1 MSSKAKC
8 VVWDQPCGGRLNSK
22 DAGYITSPG
31 YPQDYPSHQ
40 NCEWI
45 VYAPEPNQKIVL
57 NFNPH
62 FEIEKH
68 DCKYDFIEIRDGDSE
83 SADLLGKH
91 CGNIAPP
98 TIISSGSMLYIKFTS
113 DYARQG
119 AGFSLRYEIFKTG
132 SEDCSKNFTS
142 PNGTIESPGFPEKY
156 PHNLD
161 CTFTILA
168 KPKMEIILQFLTF
181 DLEHDPLQ
189 VGEGDCKYD
198 WLDIWD
204 GIPHVGPL
212 IGKYCGTKTPSEL
225 RSSTGILSLTFHTDM
240 AVAKDGFSAR
250 YYLVHQE
257 PLETFQCNAP
267 LGMESGR
274 IANEQISASSTY
286 SDGRWT
292 PQQSRLHGDDNGWT
306 PNLDSSKEYL
316 QVDLRF
322 LTMLTAIATQGA
334 ISRETQNGY
343 YVKTYKLEVSTNGED
358 WMVYRHG
365 KNHKV
370 DLRFLTMLTAIATQG
385 AISRETQNGYYV
397 KTYKL
402 EVSTNGEDWMVYRHG
417 KNHKV
422 FQANN
427 DATEVVLNKL
437 HTPLLTRFV
446 RIRPQTWHS
455 GIALRLELFGC
466 RVTDAP
472 CSNMLGMLSGLIADS
487 QISAS
492 STREYL
498 WSPSTARLVS
508 SRSGWFPRIPQAQP
522 GEEWLQVD
530 LGAPKTVKGV
540 IIQGARGGDSI
551 TAVEARAFVRK
562 FKVSYSLNGKDW
574 EYIQD
579 PRTQQPKLFEGNMHY
594 DTPDIR
600 RFDPVPAQYVRVYPE
615 RWSPAGIG
623 MRLEVLGCDWTGS
636 LLWSLEC
643 EFASAMALSV
653 ACDNPHFNSD
663 SKPTVETLGPTVKSE
678 ETTTPYPIDEEATE
692 CGENCSFEDDSKP
705 TVETL
710 GPTVKSEETTTPY
723 PIDEEATECGEN
735 CSFEDDKDLQL
746 PSGFNC
752 NFDFPEEPCGWMY
765 DHAKWLRSTWTSSSS
780 PNDQTFPD
788 DRNFLRLQS
797 DGRREGQYA
806 RLISPPVHLPGS
818 PVCMEF
824 QYQATGGRG
833 VALQVVREASQESK
847 LLWVIREDQGGEWK
861 LGRIILPSYDME
873 YQIVFEGVIGKGRT
887 GEIAIDDI
895 RISTDVPLENCM
907 EPISAFAEP
916 ISAFAGGTLLPGTE
930 PTVDTVPV
938 QPIPAYWYYVM
949 AAGGAVLVLVS
960 VALALVLHYHRFRY
974 AAKKTDH
981 SITYKTSHY
990 TNGAPLAVEP
1000 TLTIK
1005 LEQDRGS
1012 HC

>member
-1 MSSKAKC
+1 MDTLPL
-8 VVWDQPCGGRLNSK
+8 VWGFLALCLAGSGGLGEAVQSCGGRLNSK

-40 NCEWI
+40 NCEWLI
-45 VYAPEPNQKIVL
+45 YAPEANQKIIL

-98 TIISSGSMLYIKFTS
+98 TIISSGSSLYIKFTS

-119 AGFSLRYEIFKTG
+119 AGFSLRYEIYKTG
-132 SEDCSKNFTS
+132 SEDCSRNFTS
-142 PNGTIESPGFPEKY
+142 SNGTIESPGFPDKY

-161 CTFTILA
+161 CTFTIMA

-204 GIPHVGPL
+204 GIPQVGPL
-212 IGKYCGTKTPSEL
+212 IGRYCGTKTPSEI
-225 RSSTGILSLTFHTDM
+225 RSATGILSLTFHTDL

-250 YYLVHQE
+250 YYLVQQE
-257 PLETFQCNAP
+257 IPENFQCNVP

-274 IANEQISASSTY
+274 ISNEQISASSTY

-292 PQQSRLHGDDNGWT
+292 PQQSRLNSDDNGWT
-306 PNLDSSKEYL
+306 PNLDSNKEFL

-334 ISRETQNGY
+334 ISKETQNGY
-343 YVKTYKLEVSTNGED
+343 YVRSYKLEVSTNGED
-358 WMVYRHG
+358 WM
-365 KNHKV
+365 
-370 DLRFLTMLTAIATQG
+370 M
-385 AISRETQNGYYV
+385 
-397 KTYKL
+397 
-402 EVSTNGEDWMVYRHG
+402 YRHG

-422 FQANN
+422 FQANT
-427 DATEVVLNKL
+427 DVTEVVLNKI
-437 HTPLLTRFV
+437 HTPVLTRFV
-446 RIRPQTWHS
+446 RIRPQVWHN
-455 GIALRLELFGC
+455 GIALRLELYGC
-466 RVTDAP
+466 RITDSP
-472 CSNMLGMLSGLIADS
+472 CSNMLGMLSGLISDS

-492 STREYL
+492 SIRGYD
-498 WSPSTARLVS
+498 WSPSMARLVS

-530 LGAPKTVKGV
+530 LGVPKNVKGV
-540 IIQGARGGDSI
+540 VIQGARGGDSI
-551 TAVEARAFVRK
+551 TMVEARSFVKK
-562 FKVSYSLNGKDW
+562 FKVAYSMNGKEW

-579 PRTQQPKLFEGNMHY
+579 TKTMQPKLFEGNMHY
-594 DTPDIR
+594 DIPEVR
-600 RFDPVPAQYVRVYPE
+600 RFDPVPAQYIRVHPE

-623 MRLEVLGCDWTGS
+623 MRLEVLGCDWTD
-636 LLWSLEC
+636 
-643 EFASAMALSV
+643 V
-653 ACDNPHFNSD
+653 
-663 SKPTVETLGPTVKSE
+663 KPTSETLKPTLKSE
-678 ETTTPYPIDEEATE
+678 ETTSPYPTDEETTE
-692 CGENCSFEDDSKP
+692 CGD
-705 TVETL
+705 
-710 GPTVKSEETTTPY
+710 G
-723 PIDEEATECGEN
+723 CGEG
-735 CSFEDDKDLQL
+735 DDAQL
-746 PSGFNC
+746 PVGFSC
-752 NFDFPEEPCGWMY
+752 NFDLPEDLCGWSNDPATDYMWSF
-765 DHAKWLRSTWTSSSS
+765 HSRSNWFSNSGPSTASLPESKSY
-780 PNDQTFPD
+780 
-788 DRNFLRLQS
+788 LRLQS
-797 DGRREGQYA
+797 SGRRVDQRT
-806 RLISPPVHLPGS
+806 RLISPVIYLPRS
-818 PVCMEF
+818 AVCMVF
-824 QYQATGGRG
+824 QYHASGGNG
-833 VALQVVREASQESK
+833 IMLQVWREASQENK
-847 LLWVIREDQGGEWK
+847 LLWIISEDQGDEWK
-861 LGRIILPSYDME
+861 EGRIILPSYNMD
-873 YQIVFEGVIGKGRT
+873 YQIVFEGVIRKGHS

-895 RISTDVPLENCM
+895 RIGSDISLENCM
-907 EPISAFAEP
+907 EPITAFPGENFYIP
-916 ISAFAGGTLLPGTE
+916 GGTLLPGSE
-930 PTVDTVPV
+930 PTVDTVSV

-974 AAKKTDH
+974 AAKKSDH
-981 SITYKTSHY
+981 AITYKTSHY

-1005 LEQDRGS
+1005 LEQDYSS

>member
-1 MSSKAKC
+1 MDMFPLTWVFLALCFSGRG
-8 VVWDQPCGGRLNSK
+8 VRGQPDPPCGGRLNSK
-22 DAGYITSPG
+22 YAGYITSPG
-31 YPQDYPSHQ
+31 YPQDYPAHQ

-98 TIISSGSMLYIKFTS
+98 TIISSGSVLFIKFTS

-168 KPKMEIILQFLTF
+168 KPKMEIVLQFLTF

-257 PLETFQCNAP
+257 PLENFQCNVP

-286 SDGRWT
+286 SDGRWR

-306 PNLDSSKEYL
+306 PNLDSNKEYL

-343 YVKTYKLEVSTNGED
+343 YVKS
-358 WMVYRHG
+358 
-365 KNHKV
+365 
-370 DLRFLTMLTAIATQG
+370 
-385 AISRETQNGYYV
+385 
-397 KTYKL
+397 YKL

-422 FQANN
+422 FPGNS
-427 DATEVVLNKL
+427 DATEVVLNRL

-446 RIRPQTWHS
+446 RVRPQTWHA

-466 RVTDAP
+466 RVTGEVA
-472 CSNMLGMLSGLIADS
+472 LQGGWELIALRAVSFDLRLLHPRVPLEP
-487 QISAS
+487 Q
-492 STREYL
+492 R
-498 WSPSTARLVS
+498 ARLVS

-540 IIQGARGGDSI
+540 IVQGARGGDSI
-551 TAVEARAFVRK
+551 AAVEARAFVRK

-574 EYIQD
+574 EYIPD

-623 MRLEVLGCDWTGS
+623 MRLEVLGCDWTD
-636 LLWSLEC
+636 
-643 EFASAMALSV
+643 A
-653 ACDNPHFNSD
+653 
-663 SKPTVETLGPTVKSE
+663 KPTVETLGPTVR
-678 ETTTPYPIDEEATE
+678 
-692 CGENCSFEDDSKP
+692 
-705 TVETL
+705 
-710 GPTVKSEETTTPY
+710 SEETTTPY

-752 NFDFPEEPCGWMY
+752 NFDFPEEACGWMY
-765 DHAKWLRSTWTSSSS
+765 DHAKWLRSTWASSTS
-780 PNDQTFPD
+780 PDDRTFPD

-806 RLISPPVHLPGS
+806 RLISPPVHLPQS

-847 LLWVIREDQGGEWK
+847 LLWVIREDQGSEWK
-861 LGRIILPSYDME
+861 HGRIILPSYDME
-873 YQIVFEGVIGKGRT
+873 YQIVFEGVIGKGRS

-907 EPISAFAEP
+907 GTRRSRQPVPGGSKEN
-916 ISAFAGGTLLPGTE
+916 AGGREQLPVPELFRQGDCGNSPTFADGTSNACNE
-930 PTVDTVPV
+930 
-938 QPIPAYWYYVM
+938 AEKAW
-949 AAGGAVLVLVS
+949 
-960 VALALVLHYHRFRY
+960 LALLTLIIFTPINLSSSHVPIGRAGAGTGIYITRSEGRLELRYRTRRANFFFWLINGEKHRPEKHPQICMLS
-974 AAKKTDH
+974 A
-981 SITYKTSHY
+981 
-990 TNGAPLAVEP
+990 
-1000 TLTIK
+1000 
-1005 LEQDRGS
+1005 
-1012 HC
+1012 

>member
-1 MSSKAKC
+1 MDMLPLTWVFLALSFSGQE
-8 VVWDQPCGGRLNSK
+8 VRSQPDPPCGGRLNSK

-168 KPKMEIILQFLTF
+168 KPKMDIILQFLTF

-257 PLETFQCNAP
+257 PLENFQCNVP

-306 PNLDSSKEYL
+306 PNLDSNKEYL

-322 LTMLTAIATQGA
+322 LTVLTAIATQGA

-343 YVKTYKLEVSTNGED
+343 FVKS
-358 WMVYRHG
+358 
-365 KNHKV
+365 
-370 DLRFLTMLTAIATQG
+370 
-385 AISRETQNGYYV
+385 
-397 KTYKL
+397 YKL

-455 GIALRLELFGC
+455 GIALRLELYGC
-466 RVTDAP
+466 RVT
-472 CSNMLGMLSGLIADS
+472 
-487 QISAS
+487 
-492 STREYL
+492 
-498 WSPSTARLVS
+498 
-508 SRSGWFPRIPQAQP
+508 
-522 GEEWLQVD
+522 GE
-530 LGAPKTVKGV
+530 
-540 IIQGARGGDSI
+540 
-551 TAVEARAFVRK
+551 
-562 FKVSYSLNGKDW
+562 
-574 EYIQD
+574 
-579 PRTQQPKLFEGNMHY
+579 LFEGNMHY

-623 MRLEVLGCDWTGS
+623 MRLEVLGCDWT
-636 LLWSLEC
+636 
-643 EFASAMALSV
+643 
-653 ACDNPHFNSD
+653 D
-663 SKPTVETLGPTVKSE
+663 SKPTVETLGPTM
-678 ETTTPYPIDEEATE
+678 
-692 CGENCSFEDDSKP
+692 
-705 TVETL
+705 
-710 GPTVKSEETTTPY
+710 KSEETTTPY

-752 NFDFPEEPCGWMY
+752 NFDFPEEPCGWIY

-788 DRNFLRLQS
+788 DKNFLRLQS

-806 RLISPPVHLPGS
+806 RLISPPVHLPRS

-824 QYQATGGRG
+824 QYQATGGHG

-847 LLWVIREDQGGEWK
+847 LLWVIREDQGSEWK
-861 LGRIILPSYDME
+861 HGRIILPSYDME
-873 YQIVFEGVIGKGRT
+873 YQIVFEGVIGKGRS

-907 EPISAFAEP
+907 EPISAFA
-916 ISAFAGGTLLPGTE
+916 
-930 PTVDTVPV
+930 VD
-938 QPIPAYWYYVM
+938 IPEIHGREGYEDEIDDEYEVDW
-949 AAGGAVLVLVS
+949 S
-960 VALALVLHYHRFRY
+960 N
-974 AAKKTDH
+974 
-981 SITYKTSHY
+981 SSS
-990 TNGAPLAVEP
+990 P
-1000 TLTIK
+1000 TLGSGVPSADKEKSWLYTLDPILITIIAMSSLGVLLGAICTGLLLYCTCSYSGLSSRSCTT
-1005 LEQDRGS
+1005 LENYNFELYDGLKHKVKMNHQKCCS
-1012 HC
+1012 EA

>member
-1 MSSKAKC
+1 MFWNIFIC
-8 VVWDQPCGGRLNSK
+8 VSVYSRFSGLLVSLSDPPCGGRLNSK

-168 KPKMEIILQFLTF
+168 KPKMDIVLQFLTF

-257 PLETFQCNAP
+257 PLDNFQCNVP

-292 PQQSRLHGDDNGWT
+292 PQQSRLHGDDNAWT

-334 ISRETQNGY
+334 ISRETQNDY
-343 YVKTYKLEVSTNGED
+343 YVKS
-358 WMVYRHG
+358 
-365 KNHKV
+365 
-370 DLRFLTMLTAIATQG
+370 
-385 AISRETQNGYYV
+385 
-397 KTYKL
+397 YKL

-422 FQANN
+422 FQANS

-437 HTPLLTRFV
+437 HSPLLTRFV
-446 RIRPQTWHS
+446 RIRPQTWHL

-466 RVTDAP
+466 R
-472 CSNMLGMLSGLIADS
+472 
-487 QISAS
+487 
-492 STREYL
+492 
-498 WSPSTARLVS
+498 
-508 SRSGWFPRIPQAQP
+508 
-522 GEEWLQVD
+522 
-530 LGAPKTVKGV
+530 
-540 IIQGARGGDSI
+540 
-551 TAVEARAFVRK
+551 
-562 FKVSYSLNGKDW
+562 
-574 EYIQD
+574 
-579 PRTQQPKLFEGNMHY
+579 LFEGSMHY

-600 RFDPVPAQYVRVYPE
+600 RFEPVPAQYVRVYPE

-623 MRLEVLGCDWTGS
+623 MRLEVLGCDWT
-636 LLWSLEC
+636 
-643 EFASAMALSV
+643 
-653 ACDNPHFNSD
+653 D

-678 ETTTPYPIDEEATE
+678 ETTTPYPIDEET
-692 CGENCSFEDDSKP
+692 
-705 TVETL
+705 
-710 GPTVKSEETTTPY
+710 
-723 PIDEEATECGEN
+723 TECGEN

-752 NFDFPEEPCGWMY
+752 NFDFPEESCGWMY

-780 PNDQTFPD
+780 PNDRTFPD

-797 DGRREGQYA
+797 DSRREGQHA
-806 RLISPPVHLPGS
+806 RLISPPVHLPRS

-861 LGRIILPSYDME
+861 HGRIILPSYDLE
-873 YQIVFEGVIGKGRT
+873 YQIVFEGMIGKGRT

-907 EPISAFAEP
+907 EPISAF
-916 ISAFAGGTLLPGTE
+916 
-930 PTVDTVPV
+930 TVD
-938 QPIPAYWYYVM
+938 IPEIHGREGYEDEIDDEYEVDW
-949 AAGGAVLVLVS
+949 S
-960 VALALVLHYHRFRY
+960 N
-974 AAKKTDH
+974 
-981 SITYKTSHY
+981 SSSQTSGS
-990 TNGAPLAVEP
+990 GAPSADKEKSWLY
-1000 TLTIK
+1000 TLDPILITIIAMSSLGVLLGATCAGLLLYCTCSYSGLSSRSCTT
-1005 LEQDRGS
+1005 LENYNFELYDGLKHKVKMNHQKCCS
-1012 HC
+1012 EA

>member
-1 MSSKAKC
+1 MDTFHLLWVSLALSFSGPGVIGEAGL
-8 VVWDQPCGGRLNSK
+8 PCGGRLNSK

-98 TIISSGSMLYIKFTS
+98 TIISSGSVLYIKFTS

-132 SEDCSKNFTS
+132 SEDCSRNFTS
-142 PNGTIESPGFPEKY
+142 LNGTIESPGFPDKY

-161 CTFTILA
+161 CTFTIIA

-212 IGKYCGTKTPSEL
+212 IGKYCGTKTPSKL

-240 AVAKDGFSAR
+240 AVAKDGFSAH
-250 YYLVHQE
+250 YYLIPQE
-257 PLETFQCNAP
+257 TPENFQCNVP

-292 PQQSRLHGDDNGWT
+292 PQQGRLHGDNNGWT
-306 PNLDSSKEYL
+306 PNVDSNKEYL

-322 LTMLTAIATQGA
+322 LTILTAIATQGA

-343 YVKTYKLEVSTNGED
+343 YVKSYKLEVSTNGED
-358 WMVYRHG
+358 WM
-365 KNHKV
+365 
-370 DLRFLTMLTAIATQG
+370 M
-385 AISRETQNGYYV
+385 
-397 KTYKL
+397 
-402 EVSTNGEDWMVYRHG
+402 YRHG

-427 DATEVVLNKL
+427 DATEVVLNKI
-437 HTPLLTRFV
+437 HTPVLTRFI
-446 RIRPQTWHS
+446 RIRPQTWHT

-466 RVTDAP
+466 RITDAP

-487 QISAS
+487 QITAS

-498 WSPSTARLVS
+498 WSPSVARLVS

-530 LGAPKTVKGV
+530 LGVPKTVKGV

-574 EYIQD
+574 EYIED
-579 PRTQQPKLFEGNMHY
+579 PRSLQPKLFEGNMHY

-600 RFDPVPAQYVRVYPE
+600 RFDPVPAQYIRVYPE

-623 MRLEVLGCDWTGS
+623 MRLEILGCDWT
-636 LLWSLEC
+636 
-643 EFASAMALSV
+643 
-653 ACDNPHFNSD
+653 DTR
-663 SKPTVETLGPTVKSE
+663 PTVETLRPTLKNE
-678 ETTTPYPIDEEATE
+678 ETTTQYPIDEETTD
-692 CGENCSFEDDSKP
+692 CGENCS
-705 TVETL
+705 
-710 GPTVKSEETTTPY
+710 
-723 PIDEEATECGEN
+723 A
-735 CSFEDDKDLQL
+735 EDDKDFQ
-746 PSGFNC
+746 PPPGFNC
-752 NFDFPEEPCGWMY
+752 NFDFMEESCGWLY
-765 DHAKWLRSTWTSSSS
+765 DHEKWLTSTWTGSSS
-780 PNDQTFPD
+780 PMDSAPSD
-788 DRNFLRLQS
+788 GRNYLRLQS
-797 DGRREGQYA
+797 NGRREDQHG
-806 RLISPPVHLPGS
+806 RLISPALYLPRS

-824 QYQATGGRG
+824 QYQATGGNG
-833 VALQVVREASQESK
+833 IALQVVRKGSQASK
-847 LLWVIREDQGGEWK
+847 LLWVIREDQGSEWRQ
-861 LGRIILPSYDME
+861 GRIILPSDEME
-873 YQIVFEGVIGKGRT
+873 YQIVFEGILGKGRS

-895 RISTDVPLENCM
+895 RIGTDIPLENCM
-907 EPISAFAEP
+907 EPITAFPVDIPEIP
-916 ISAFAGGTLLPGTE
+916 RIFNSEGYE
-930 PTVDTVPV
+930 DDDEDEYEIDWSNSSSPTT
-938 QPIPAYWYYVM
+938 
-949 AAGGAVLVLVS
+949 G
-960 VALALVLHYHRFRY
+960 
-974 AAKKTDH
+974 
-981 SITYKTSHY
+981 
-990 TNGAPLAVEP
+990 P
-1000 TLTIK
+1000 TLPKEDREKSWLYTLDPILVTIIAMSSLGVLLGAICAGLLLYCTCSYTGLSSRSCTT
-1005 LEQDRGS
+1005 LENYNFELYDGIKHKVKINHQKCCS
-1012 HC
+1012 EA